1 VGPDNRRV
9 TRPRRATAL
18 AALLLLLVI
27 AFPVAPRLGPWL
39 VAEDPLVK
47 ADVIYV
53 LGGSRMERPLEGAD
67 LYKAGW
73 APRILLSR
81 QQRDGGEI
89 ELSARG
95 IAFPTEADL
104 QRSILG
110 SLGVPLD
117 AIDMLEEEQVSTSA
131 EGRAL
136 VERAVERH
144 WKRIIVVTSKMHT
157 RRARLALRRQLSP
170 RGIELVVRGSRYDSM
185 DPDHWWRDRED
196 LRFTLFEYQKLGL
209 YWLRIAD

>member
-1 VGPDNRRV
+1 V

-39 VAEDPLVK
+39 IAEDPLVK

-67 LYKAGW
+67 LYKGGW

-95 IAFPTEADL
+95 IAYPTEADL

-117 AIDMLEEEQVSTSA
+117 AIDILEDEQVSTSA

-170 RGIELVVRGSRYDSM
+170 RGIEPVVRGSRYDSM
-185 DPDHWWRDRED
+185 DPDHWWRERED
-196 LRFTLFEYQKLGL
+196 LRFTLFEYQRLAL

>member
-1 VGPDNRRV
+1 M

>member
-1 VGPDNRRV
+1 V